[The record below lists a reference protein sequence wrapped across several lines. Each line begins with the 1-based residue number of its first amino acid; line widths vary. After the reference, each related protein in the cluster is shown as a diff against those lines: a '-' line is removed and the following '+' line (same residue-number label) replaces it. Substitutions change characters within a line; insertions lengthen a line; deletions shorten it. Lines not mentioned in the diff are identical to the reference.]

1 MSTWTGS
8 HNEPELEEELARY
21 RAEHP
26 GIGVKPLITRILLEH
41 VDWSGIDTKRVREA
55 LRSMTTRQSATVCNE
70 LRVRGGGLMDVTELE
85 RDIRERQLAPEDRA
99 REEALA
105 ARLSLDTANIPLM
118 SGMADGMV
126 STKI

>member
-1 MSTWTGS
+1 
-8 HNEPELEEELARY
+8 
-21 RAEHP
+21 
-26 GIGVKPLITRILLEH
+26 
-41 VDWSGIDTKRVREA
+41 
-55 LRSMTTRQSATVCNE
+55 
-70 LRVRGGGLMDVTELE
+70 MDVTELE